1 MSRKTSQEVICG
13 MKSCGYHCDN
23 IPSKYIAMLLGI
35 KPSRVKDLVS
45 KGLLPCP
52 NRMFPPFFSECNRHT
67 CYDAYKIYALYDFW
81 SKWSEKRKADEE
93 TL

>member
-45 KGLLPCP
+45 KGILP
-52 NRMFPPFFSECNRHT
+52 
-67 CYDAYKIYALYDFW
+67 
-81 SKWSEKRKADEE
+81 
-93 TL
+93 